1 MIDHPDPDGQ
11 TRKNKTL
18 EKKCFPTHL
27 TYEEMSRFNYS
38 FITICLYDTFSA
50 DFISLDMTKWVENVS
65 HSVGSSGSIRNY
77 VQSIRQILF
86 RGISKADS
94 FPRKKDSFQPKTQP
108 SEHKWAALHSQYEK
122 RCFSERS
129 LRAGQY
135 CQTCF
140 ATRKDNFFPPMIMM
154 LDESTQGLK
163 LGTAINT
170 LQLTVALQLGRCIFY
185 ILCR

>member
-1 MIDHPDPDGQ
+1 MFSCMRLIW
-11 TRKNKTL
+11 L
-18 EKKCFPTHL
+18 KK
-27 TYEEMSRFNYS
+27 
-38 FITICLYDTFSA
+38 
-50 DFISLDMTKWVENVS
+50 KWVDLTIFALLFVSMIHSLKTIFNWIWQNELKIVS
-65 HSVGSSGSIRNY
+65 HSVGSSGSMRNY

-94 FPRKKDSFQPKTQP
+94 FPWKKNSFQPKTQP
-108 SEHKWAALHSQYEK
+108 SERKWAALHSQYEK

-170 LQLTVALQLGRCIFY
+170 LQ
-185 ILCR
+185 